1 MKGVIIEQKK
11 WICHIP
17 QNVEKEESPWNG
29 HKEKSLCAKSNRK
42 PGPKKSKTDDFDE
55 AKISDL
61 SLCFSWR
68 VFGLR
73 LTHLTHSFPSQGD
86 LSLEFSRTSLPRVWP
101 RSLILP
107 LIGWCH
113 YRIDTHLNE
122 VRKLNFFLEVEN
134 SGFVFTQVCPY
145 LSKLIVY
152 VVFSDFDE
160 TWPEYS
166 SNINAQD
173 GAML

>member
-1 MKGVIIEQKK
+1 MKGVIIAQKK

-29 HKEKSLCAKSNRK
+29 HKEKSLCAKSNRQ

-86 LSLEFSRTSLPRVWP
+86 LSLEFSRTSLLSVIFEKGVKLTNAITYVLYQTRYYA
-101 RSLILP
+101 SLI
-107 LIGWCH
+107 WCSVGKVFEH
-113 YRIDTHLNE
+113 REEMALSI
-122 VRKLNFFLEVEN
+122 KLGGRHHE
-134 SGFVFTQVCPY
+134 S
-145 LSKLIVY
+145 
-152 VVFSDFDE
+152 
-160 TWPEYS
+160 
-166 SNINAQD
+166 
-173 GAML
+173 

>member
-1 MKGVIIEQKK
+1 MKGVIIAQKK

-55 AKISDL
+55 AKMSDL

-122 VRKLNFFLEVEN
+122 VRKLNSFRGWKLWVCFYPSLPLLKQINSVCSSFGFWWNLARIFFK
-134 SGFVFTQVCPY
+134 Y
-145 LSKLIVY
+145 
-152 VVFSDFDE
+152 
-160 TWPEYS
+160 
-166 SNINAQD
+166 
-173 GAML
+173 